1 MGLANDAEVAVSGSG
16 KRGTTVRWAL
26 IGLLIVALLG
36 AIASRF
42 FNRGSTIY
50 FVCRAFFFVGI
61 AVWAWLELAEGV
73 NLFRR
78 VLGAAALAWT
88 VYMLQDD
95 LSGGA

>member
-1 MGLANDAEVAVSGSG
+1 MNGYVLAQFPNAP
-16 KRGTTVRWAL
+16 
-26 IGLLIVALLG
+26 LIVALLG
-36 AIASRF
+36 AIANRF

>member
-1 MGLANDAEVAVSGSG
+1 MDKTRTDALQDPALASSLEERS
-16 KRGTTVRWAL
+16 RR
-26 IGLLIVALLG
+26 
-36 AIASRF
+36 AIAERELRVDLHRLR
-42 FNRGSTIY
+42 RGS
-50 FVCRAFFFVGI
+50 RVGI